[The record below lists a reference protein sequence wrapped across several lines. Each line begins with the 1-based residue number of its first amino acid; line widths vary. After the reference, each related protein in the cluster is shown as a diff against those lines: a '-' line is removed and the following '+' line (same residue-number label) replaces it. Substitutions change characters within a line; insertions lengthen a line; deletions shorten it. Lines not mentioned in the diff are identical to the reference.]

1 MDQSEILEIVGEIRE
16 VYVKHNTS
24 YLDIITIS
32 EVIKLMAY
40 NGEFG
45 D

>member
-24 YLDIITIS
+24 YLDIVSIYNTI
-32 EVIKLMAY
+32 
-40 NGEFG
+40 
-45 D
+45 